1 MNVKFMCMTIF
12 NIRGWLLMG
21 IATLLLTATS
31 CKKGDVGLQGEQGE
45 REKKGIGGS
54 RGQAP

>member
-31 CKKGDVGLQGEQGE
+31 CKKGDVGPQGGAG
-45 REKKGIGGS
+45 RKGRK
-54 RGQAP
+54 RG